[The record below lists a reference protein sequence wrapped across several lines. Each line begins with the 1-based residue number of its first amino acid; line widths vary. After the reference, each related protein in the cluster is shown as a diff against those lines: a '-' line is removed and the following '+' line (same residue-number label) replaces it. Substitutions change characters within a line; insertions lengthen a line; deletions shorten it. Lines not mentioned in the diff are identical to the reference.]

1 MSKLLLDEQPLVI
14 LPQLAVKV
22 GLNEAIVLQ
31 QFHYWLEK
39 STNVH
44 DGFKWIYNTYAQWQE
59 QFPFWSERTLRRTI
73 TKLEKDS
80 ILIAGNYNKLKI
92 DNTKWYRIDYVK
104 FDSLVS
110 PPGQNGQTEESG
122 KNIELVDS
130 PPGQNGQTKRSE
142 WTDEEVNL
150 NRPLPEITSEITSN
164 NFSSSSEGHSV
175 GIADIISFWDINGFG
190 HNNINAKTDLLAYLD
205 DGFTHEAILKA
216 LVIASENNVCTL
228 KYVKGILLKW
238 ENKGAKTL
246 EQVEAVL
253 AEFENNKKKGGKT
266 SGSTKTDNGKSD
278 ESKPSANRFSL

>member
-59 QFPFWSERTLRRTI
+59 QFPWWSESTLRRTI
-73 TKLEKDS
+73 TKLEKTGV
-80 ILIAGNYNKLKI
+80 IIAGNYNKLKI
-92 DNTKWYRIDYVK
+92 DNTKWYRIDYPL
-104 FDSLVS
+104 FDAMVS
-110 PPGQNGQTEESG
+110 ASAQNEQTEEHM
-122 KNIELVDS
+122 NR
-130 PPGQNGQTKRSE
+130 PPAQNEQTDRSK

-150 NRPLPEITSEITSN
+150 NRPLPEITTEITSK
-164 NFSSSSEGHSV
+164 NFSSSSKGHSV

-190 HNNINAKTDLLAYLD
+190 HNNINAKQDLLKYLD
-205 DGFTHEAILKA
+205 DGFTSEAILKA
-216 LVIASENNVCTL
+216 LVIASESNVCTL
-228 KYVKGILLKW
+228 KYVKGILHKW

-253 AEFENNKKKGGKT
+253 AEFENSKVKPPSKKGD
-266 SGSTKTDNGKSD
+266 TKKDGGLDNAKD
-278 ESKPSANRFSL
+278 RYKNLW